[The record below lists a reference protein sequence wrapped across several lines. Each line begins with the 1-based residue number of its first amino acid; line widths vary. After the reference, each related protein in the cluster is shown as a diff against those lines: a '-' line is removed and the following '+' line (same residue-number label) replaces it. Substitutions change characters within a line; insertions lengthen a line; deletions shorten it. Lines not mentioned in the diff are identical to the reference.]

1 MGAILAF
8 LARLSPT
15 AVVVL
20 GLLGGSAVTGGAG
33 YLYTTFIHDPQL
45 VRETKR
51 AADDACTIRTMDA
64 ANRAEAA
71 ERARQQAAAQ
81 AAEDA
86 YQAAIEARQ
95 KLVEATQDALAQQE
109 ADYQQQ
115 IDAQGRQCTL
125 DDGDLKFLRGT
136 K

>member
-1 MGAILAF
+1 MLALIRTLGPVVALVIGMIGGGTMIGGLGAAYNIWIDNPQV
-8 LARLSPT
+8 AREAT
-15 AVVVL
+15 N
-20 GLLGGSAVTGGAG
+20 
-33 YLYTTFIHDPQL
+33 
-45 VRETKR
+45 R
-51 AADDACTIRTMDA
+51 ANDACTIRTMDA
-64 ANRAEAA
+64 ANRAQAA
-71 ERARQQAAAQ
+71 ERSRQEAAAH